1 MRVVSLSTLGFRNLA
16 PGEVEL
22 GEGVTLLH
30 GANGAGKTNILE
42 ALYMGLAGRSCRT
55 RADRET
61 IAFGEPLS
69 RAEVVIEDQGERRE
83 FLCAVD
89 RESGRRHLVNG
100 SVMPDAA
107 SLRPPVAVF
116 MPDRLTLVKGPPAAR
131 RSHLDGFVA
140 ALRPAR
146 AEARRRYSRALAQ
159 RNALVSR
166 IRARAASVD
175 SLDAWDAEVAEAGVE
190 LMDARAGAVDVLA
203 PLFATAAGELGLEAP
218 ELRYAPRSKAVAAE
232 ELRAELAER
241 RESDLGRGF
250 SGHGPHLDEV
260 AIDLGGK
267 AVRKYASQGQQRS
280 ALLALL
286 FAERDALLAERSE
299 PPLMLLDDVTSE
311 LDPERRELLC
321 ERLSRGGG
329 RPSLQRLRARICPRR
344 ASASSSRSEAARPSA
359 ASTARSRRREPAEG
373 RAGPARSLAAALEA
387 VRSEVAPQT
396 LLAAVQESWSDA
408 AGSLVAA
415 QGDPVSERS
424 GVVTVACRSATW
436 AQELDLMSPILLEKL
451 REALALGPF
460 SEGLEGLRFTADAAR
475 GDFG

>member
-1 MRVVSLSTLGFRNLA
+1 M
-16 PGEVEL
+16 
-22 GEGVTLLH
+22 
-30 GANGAGKTNILE
+30 
-42 ALYMGLAGRSCRT
+42 
-55 RADRET
+55 
-61 IAFGEPLS
+61 
-69 RAEVVIEDQGERRE
+69 IEDQGERRE

-100 SVMPDAA
+100 SPMPDAA

-116 MPDRLTLVKGPPAAR
+116 MPDRLALVKGPPAAR

-146 AEARRRYSRALAQ
+146 AEARRRYSRAVAQ

-166 IRARAASVD
+166 IRAGAASVD

-203 PLFATAAGELGLEAP
+203 PLFATAAGELGLDEP
-218 ELRYAPRSKAVAAE
+218 ELRYAPRSKALAAE

-267 AVRKYASQGQQRS
+267 TVRQYASQGQQRS

-321 ERLSRGGG
+321 ERLERGGG
-329 RPSLQRLRARICPRR
+329 QTLVTATESSHLP
-344 ASASSSRSEAARPSA
+344 ASCERFELAVRGGAAIRGVDGAIEAA
-359 ASTARSRRREPAEG
+359 
-373 RAGPARSLAAALEA
+373 
-387 VRSEVAPQT
+387 
-396 LLAAVQESWSDA
+396 
-408 AGSLVAA
+408 
-415 QGDPVSERS
+415 
-424 GVVTVACRSATW
+424 
-436 AQELDLMSPILLEKL
+436 
-451 REALALGPF
+451 
-460 SEGLEGLRFTADAAR
+460 
-475 GDFG
+475 

>member
-1 MRVVSLSTLGFRNLA
+1 VRVVSLKTLGFRNLA
-16 PGEVEL
+16 PGEIGL
-22 GEGVTLLH
+22 GKGVTLLH

-89 RESGRRHLVNG
+89 RESGRRHLING

-107 SLRPPVAVF
+107 SQRPPVAVF

-146 AEARRRYSRALAQ
+146 AETRRRYGRALAQ

-166 IRARAASVD
+166 IRAGAASAD
-175 SLDAWDAEVAEAGVE
+175 SLDAWDAELAEAGVE
-190 LMDARAGAVDVLA
+190 LMNARAGAIEVLA
-203 PLFATAAGELGLEAP
+203 PLFSSAAGELGLDDP
-218 ELRYAPRSKAVAAE
+218 ELRYAPRSKAVSAD

-241 RESDLGRGF
+241 RDSDLSRGF

-260 AIDLGGK
+260 AVALGGK

-280 ALLALL
+280 SLLALL

-311 LDPERRELLC
+311 LDPERRERLC
-321 ERLSRGGG
+321 ERLTAGGGQALVTATESSHLPASCERLELRVRGGAAIRG
-329 RPSLQRLRARICPRR
+329 VDGAT
-344 ASASSSRSEAARPSA
+344 EAA
-359 ASTARSRRREPAEG
+359 
-373 RAGPARSLAAALEA
+373 
-387 VRSEVAPQT
+387 
-396 LLAAVQESWSDA
+396 
-408 AGSLVAA
+408 
-415 QGDPVSERS
+415 
-424 GVVTVACRSATW
+424 
-436 AQELDLMSPILLEKL
+436 
-451 REALALGPF
+451 
-460 SEGLEGLRFTADAAR
+460 
-475 GDFG
+475 